1 MQTLS
6 NANARAA
13 NADVPMSDMAI
24 TVTGLGKRYPI
35 GGAEQP
41 FKTLKEKL
49 SQTAS
54 VPLRALKSIA
64 GRNGHASNGTKRKT
78 KSETFWA
85 LKDVSFEVKRGEVVG
100 IIGRNGAGKSTLL
113 KILSRITEP
122 TAGYADING
131 RVASLLEVGT
141 GFQPE
146 LTGREN
152 IFLNGSI
159 LGMKHA
165 EIRKRFDEIVAFA
178 EVEKFIDTPVKYY
191 SSGMYVRLAFGVAAH
206 LDPEILLVDEVLAVG
221 DVDFQRKCFGS
232 MQSVAES
239 GRTVLLVSHNLGLIE
254 SLCHRAI
261 LLDEGQITSAG
272 APAKVISEYLT
283 KAEFNGSENLTDN
296 PRKNPKSTAW
306 FSSIQIL
313 NKQGESS
320 RDFRAGDELT
330 VKLGI
335 NVETPILQPWV
346 GIRFRTP
353 ADQLICHIANREAG
367 YQLPAISSASEI
379 QCQVSS
385 LNLLPGRY
393 IVDLVL
399 ADMLNRHYDKLSGAA
414 YFDVREA
421 DVWKS
426 GMPMGQAYGLVFFP
440 SHWKLVEQSENHG

>member
-1 MQTLS
+1 
-6 NANARAA
+6 
-13 NADVPMSDMAI
+13 MAI
-24 TVTGLGKRYPI
+24 TVVGLSKRYRI
-35 GGAEQP
+35 GGQDQP
-41 FKTLKEKL
+41 YQTLKEKL
-49 SQTAS
+49 S
-54 VPLRALKSIA
+54 RAGSMPFRAVKSLA
-64 GRNGHASNGTKRKT
+64 GRNGHESNGAGKRHA
-78 KSETFWA
+78 KSDMFWA
-85 LKDVSFEVKRGEVVG
+85 LKDISFEVKRGEVVG

-152 IFLNGSI
+152 IYLNGSI

-165 EIRKRFDEIVAFA
+165 EIRRKFDEIVAFA

-221 DVDFQRKCFGS
+221 DVDFQKKCVGS

-239 GRTVLLVSHNLGLIE
+239 GRTVLLVSHNLALIE
-254 SLCHRAI
+254 SLCQRAI
-261 LLDEGQITSAG
+261 LLDEGQISSVGPTAD
-272 APAKVISEYLT
+272 VIANYLS
-283 KAEFNGSENLTDN
+283 KAELNHSEDLTDN
-296 PRKNPKSTAW
+296 PRNVPRSTAW

-313 NKQGESS
+313 NKEGEPS

-330 VKLGI
+330 IKLGVR
-335 NVETPILQPWV
+335 VETPILQPWV

-367 YQLPAISSASEI
+367 HQLPAISSASEI

-399 ADMLNRHYDKLSGAA
+399 ADMLNRHYDKISGAA

-421 DVWKS
+421 DVLNS
-426 GMPMGQAYGLVFFP
+426 GMPMNQAYGLVFFP
-440 SHWKLVEQSENHG
+440 SDWKLTKQNENYG